1 MFSHGQ
7 EWKNKKSCAQREKK
21 GIEAC
26 IAECQNNGEASEPS
40 EGQVFVID
48 KITGEKP
55 WPALVDAMG

>member
-1 MFSHGQ
+1 MEEQ
-7 EWKNKKSCAQREKK
+7 KSCAQREKK

-26 IAECQNNGEASEPS
+26 IDECQDNGEASEPS

-55 WPALVDAMG
+55 CPSLEDAIG

>member
-1 MFSHGQ
+1 MARNGRT
-7 EWKNKKSCAQREKK
+7 KSCAQREKK

-26 IAECQNNGEASEPS
+26 IAECQDNGEASEPR

-55 WPALVDAMG
+55 WPALEDAMG